1 MQDYIVVK
9 GARQHNLKNID
20 LKIPKNK
27 LVVFTG
33 LSGSGKSSL
42 AFDTIYAEGQRRYVE
57 SLSSYARQFL
67 GIMSKPDVDSIDGLS
82 PAISIDQKSTS
93 HNPRSTVGTITE
105 IYDYLRLL
113 FARVGHPHC
122 PNCGREISK
131 QSVDQVIANM
141 LDTIELKLK
150 SLPVARFAVLA
161 PVVRDKKGEFTGLFD
176 NLKQK
181 GFSLARVDSQFIDL
195 DDDIVL
201 IKTNKHSVSAVIDR
215 LSIDQSTWKSE
226 TRKAEFKSRLT
237 QSVEAAFELAGGLA
251 ILSEINDPGFD
262 FPQRPQE
269 FEDHLY
275 SEEFACP
282 ECNISLPEI
291 EPRIFS
297 FNSPQGACTTC
308 NGLGMLLKIDPE
320 AILAPEI
327 SLTEGAI
334 IPLSKILGKDTWYSR
349 LVQTVVDTYEGS
361 MRADFNTL
369 PERLQKILLEGDDSS
384 RTFTVF
390 GTNRLGRETSIEET
404 FDGFIT
410 YLQRK
415 YDESES
421 DFVRR
426 ELEKFMHKAVCP
438 DCNGQRLKQS
448 SLGVTIDKKNIAEVT
463 DMPINLTKSWIETIK
478 ESVLSEKENQIG
490 NLILREIDSRLA
502 FLNSVGLEYLT
513 LSREAG
519 TLAGGEA
526 QRIRLASQIG
536 TGLSGVLYILDEPS
550 IGLHPRDNDRLIETL
565 KHLRDLG
572 NNVIVVEH
580 DTDTMLESDYIFD
593 FGPGAGK
600 HGGAITAQ
608 GTPEEIIKDENSIT
622 GQYLSGQKKVKVA
635 KPLKKQ
641 ILGAEKKSKVLEL
654 TDCTLHNLKNVSV
667 EFPLGKFVCITGVSG
682 SGKSTLMHDTLYPA
696 LQYRLSGAKGTK
708 GNNYG
713 ELNGAENIHRVSLI
727 NQNPIGRTPRSNP
740 ATYTKIFDLIR
751 KIFANTRDAQSR
763 GYTPGR
769 FSFNV
774 KGGRCEACQG
784 DGQVKIEMQF
794 LPDVYV
800 TCEVCHGA
808 RYNSETLEVR
818 YKGKTISDVLHMTVE
833 DALEF
838 FHNHGSLKEKIQT
851 MYDVGLG
858 YIELGQSATTLSG
871 GEAQRIK
878 LAREL
883 AIRSSGHTVYL
894 LDEPTTG
901 LHFED
906 VRKLLNVLYQLVSQ
920 DNTVILIE
928 HNIDIIKNSQYII
941 DLGPEGG
948 DFGGQVVATGTPL
961 QIAQDSVSHTAPYLS
976 DLIKS

>member
-1 MQDYIVVK
+1 MTDYIEVR
-9 GARQHNLKNID
+9 GARQHNLKDIN

-82 PAISIDQKSTS
+82 PAISIDQKTTS

-122 PNCGREISK
+122 PNCGREISR
-131 QSVDQVIANM
+131 QSIDQIIHQM
-141 LDTIELKLK
+141 MELVNQEL
-150 SLPVARFAVLA
+150 SQNPTARVAILA

-176 NLKQK
+176 NLRQK
-181 GFSLARVDSQFIDL
+181 GFALARVDNHFIDL

-201 IKTNKHSVSAVIDR
+201 IKTNKHSISAVVDR
-215 LSIDQSTWKSE
+215 LTMDNKSWQSES
-226 TRKAEFKSRLT
+226 RRAEFRSRLT
-237 QSVEAAFELAGGLA
+237 QSVETALELANGLA
-251 ILSEINDPGFD
+251 ILTQVFDAGFD
-262 FPQRPQE
+262 FPRTPKE
-269 FEDHLY
+269 FKDHLY

-282 ECNISLPEI
+282 DCNLSLPEI

-297 FNSPQGACTTC
+297 FNSPQGACPTC
-308 NGLGMLLKIDPE
+308 NGLGALLKIDPDK
-320 AILAPEI
+320 IIAPEI
-327 SLTEGAI
+327 SISEGSI
-334 IPLSKILGKDTWYSR
+334 IPLSKVMGKDTWYSR
-349 LVQTVVDTYEGS
+349 LVATVIEAYDGS
-361 MRADFNTL
+361 IKTNFNKL
-369 PERLQKILLEGDDSS
+369 PAQLQDILINGDDPS
-384 RTFTVF
+384 RTFTVY

-404 FDGFIT
+404 FDGFVS

-421 DFVRR
+421 EFVRK
-426 ELEKFMHKAVCP
+426 ELERFMHKAVCP
-438 DCNGQRLKQS
+438 ECDGKRLRQS
-448 SLGVTIDKKNIAEVT
+448 SLSVTIDHINIADITEL
-463 DMPINLTKSWIETIK
+463 PIDQTRDWIEHV
-478 ESVLSEKENQIG
+478 ESDVLSEKEMHIAT
-490 NLILREIDSRLA
+490 LILKELKSRLT
-502 FLNSVGLEYLT
+502 FLNSVGLDYLT

-550 IGLHPRDNDRLIETL
+550 IGLHARDNDRLIQTL
-565 KHLRDLG
+565 KHLRNLG

-600 HGGAITAQ
+600 HGGAIVAE
-608 GTPEEIIKDENSIT
+608 GSPDELMANKSSLT
-622 GQYLSGQKKVKVA
+622 GQYLKGKKRVEVDSK
-635 KPLKKQ
+635 LKKE
-641 ILGAEKKSKVLEL
+641 INPDSKGLL
-654 TDCTLHNLKNVSV
+654 TITDCSLHNLKNITVD
-667 EFPLGKFVCITGVSG
+667 FPLGQLVCITGVSG
-682 SGKSTLMHDTLYPA
+682 SGKSTLMHDTLYQA
-696 LQYRLSGAKGTK
+696 LSIKLSRLNSTKKANYDQLKGSDQV
-708 GNNYG
+708 N
-713 ELNGAENIHRVSLI
+713 RVSMI
-727 NQNPIGRTPRSNP
+727 DQSPIGRTPRSNP

-751 KIFANTRDAQSR
+751 KIFANTRDSQTR

-794 LPDVYV
+794 LPDIYV
-800 TCEVCHGA
+800 TCEVCNGA
-808 RYNSETLEVR
+808 RYNAETLEVR
-818 YKGKTISDVLHMTVE
+818 YKGKTISDVLHLTVE

-838 FHNHGSLKEKIQT
+838 FHNHGSLKDKLQT
-851 MYDVGLG
+851 MFDVGLG
-858 YIELGQSATTLSG
+858 YIELGQPAPTLSG

-883 AIRSSGHTVYL
+883 AIRSPGHTVYL

-906 VRKLLNVLYQLVSQ
+906 VRKLLNVLYRLVSQ
-920 DNTVILIE
+920 NNTVILIE
-928 HNIDIIKNSQYII
+928 HNLDIIRNAQHII

-948 DFGGQVVATGTPL
+948 HKGGQV
-961 QIAQDSVSHTAPYLS
+961 IAIGSPTELMANSVSYTGQYLKK
-976 DLIKS
+976 LFG